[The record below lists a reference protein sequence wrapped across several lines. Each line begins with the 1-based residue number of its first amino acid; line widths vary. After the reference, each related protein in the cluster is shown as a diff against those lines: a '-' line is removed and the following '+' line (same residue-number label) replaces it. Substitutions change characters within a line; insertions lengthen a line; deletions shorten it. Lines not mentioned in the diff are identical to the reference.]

1 MYSGH
6 TLTKMEGGN
15 SGLYCISMDFLFL
28 KVISHSSGD
37 ESFCSIHLVESH
49 SGFYVFI
56 FWPNAESSLG
66 KLSDS
71 F

>member
-1 MYSGH
+1 MVS
-6 TLTKMEGGN
+6 TT
-15 SGLYCISMDFLFL
+15 FLWVFPFL

-37 ESFCSIHLVESH
+37 ASFCSIHVLESQ
-49 SGFYVFI
+49 SGFSMFI

>member
-1 MYSGH
+1 MVF
-6 TLTKMEGGN
+6 TT
-15 SGLYCISMDFLFL
+15 FLWIFPLL

-37 ESFCSIHLVESH
+37 ESFCSIHLVESQLRF
-49 SGFYVFI
+49 SMFI
-56 FWPNAESSLG
+56 FWPSAEISLG